1 MNSINNLLIAA
12 GIWRAVLIL
21 PAGELP
27 FTLEIKGTKATPI
40 IYIKNGDEKIEV
52 NDITTKGDSV
62 FIKLPVFDSE
72 IKAKVSAKMM
82 TGEWINYSRKAN
94 QSIPFHAECGLNYRF
109 QKESKATVQL
119 PEKWE
124 VHFSPGTKDST
135 FAIGLFKQTGSKLT
149 ETFLTTTGDYR
160 FLEGCVDRDSLF
172 LSCFDG
178 AHAYLFKAK
187 VENGN
192 KITGK
197 YYSGNHWEEPW
208 EAFVNDKVELP
219 DAYSITFLKNDSTP
233 FSFDALTTDSTKFVF
248 PDEKFKNRVVV
259 IQIMGSWCPN
269 CMDETAFFSGYFNK
283 NKQKPISI
291 IGLSFE
297 KTNDFK
303 KASANVLKVKKR
315 FDVEYE
321 ILVAGNRDAASE
333 KLYMLS
339 KVNGYPTTIFIDK
352 KGKVRKIHTGFNGP
366 ATGKYYEKEK
376 DDLTALLNK
385 LLLE

>member
-1 MNSINNLLIAA
+1 MNSINNLLITA
-12 GIWRAVLIL
+12 GIWRAVLLL

-27 FTLEIKGTKATPI
+27 FTLEVKETKAVPV

-72 IKAKVSAKMM
+72 IKAKISEKLMS
-82 TGEWINYSRKAN
+82 GEWINYSRKTN
-94 QSIPFHAECGLNYRF
+94 QSIPFRAEYGLNYRF

-124 VHFSPGTKDST
+124 VHFSPATKDSS
-135 FAIGLFKQTGSKLT
+135 FAIGLFKQAGSGLTG
-149 ETFLTTTGDYR
+149 TFLTTTGDYR
-160 FLEGCVDRDSLF
+160 FLEGCVDKDSLF

-187 VENGN
+187 IENGS

-208 EAFVNDKVELP
+208 EAFINDKAELP

-233 FSFDALTTDSTKFVF
+233 FSFDALTTDSSKFVF
-248 PDEKFKNRVVV
+248 PNEKFKNKVVV

-269 CMDETAFFSGYFNK
+269 CMDETAFFSDYFTK
-283 NKQKPISI
+283 NKQKPVSI

-297 KTNDFK
+297 KTSDFK
-303 KASANVLKVKKR
+303 KASSNVLKVKKR
-315 FDVEYE
+315 FNVEYE
-321 ILVAGNRDAASE
+321 MVVAGNRDVASE
-333 KLYMLS
+333 KMSMLS
-339 KVNGYPTTIFIDK
+339 KINGYPTTIFIDK
-352 KGKVRKIHTGFNGP
+352 KGEIRKIHTGFNGP

-376 DDLTALLNK
+376 DNLNTLLVK
-385 LLLE
+385 LLAE